1 MLLVGFCFVLTN
13 FGFCFFFFIIL
24 TKTLKISINLRKPFI
39 IRPCSVVFS
48 FSRKKIF
55 SGAE

>member
-1 MLLVGFCFVLTN
+1 MLFVGFCFVLTN
-13 FGFCFFFFIIL
+13 FGFWFFFFIL

-39 IRPCSVVFS
+39 IRLCSVVFS

-55 SGAE
+55 SAAE